1 MKPKDLPE
9 AQVAWV
15 LCNVLEEITER
26 LWLRY
31 GKDFICWENEQTE
44 ENTRAEERTKDP
56 DLWTQEDFKKKNA
69 EPKGSGTPTPS
80 H

>member
-9 AQVAWV
+9 AQIAWV

-31 GKDFICWENEQTE
+31 GKDFICWEREQE
-44 ENTRAEERTKDP
+44 EDTRAEEEAKDP
-56 DLWTQEDFKKKNA
+56 DLLAQDDF
-69 EPKGSGTPTPS
+69 
-80 H
+80 

>member
-9 AQVAWV
+9 AQIAWV

-31 GKDFICWENEQTE
+31 GKNFIRLEREQEEEVGAE
-44 ENTRAEERTKDP
+44 ENAKDP
-56 DLWTQEDFKKKNA
+56 DLLAQDDF
-69 EPKGSGTPTPS
+69 
-80 H
+80 

>member
-9 AQVAWV
+9 ARIAWV

-31 GKDFICWENEQTE
+31 GKDFIRWEEGQETQNLRT
-44 ENTRAEERTKDP
+44 AEAAKNP
-56 DLWTQEDFKKKNA
+56 DSLAQDDF
-69 EPKGSGTPTPS
+69 
-80 H
+80 

>member
-9 AQVAWV
+9 AQIAWV

-31 GKDFICWENEQTE
+31 GKTFIRLEREQE
-44 ENTRAEERTKDP
+44 EEEVGAEERAKDP
-56 DLWTQEDFKKKNA
+56 ALLAQDDF
-69 EPKGSGTPTPS
+69 
-80 H
+80 

>member
-9 AQVAWV
+9 AQIAWV

-31 GKDFICWENEQTE
+31 GKDFIRLEREQE
-44 ENTRAEERTKDP
+44 EEEVDAEESPKDP
-56 DLWTQEDFKKKNA
+56 DLLAQDDF
-69 EPKGSGTPTPS
+69 
-80 H
+80 

>member
-9 AQVAWV
+9 AQIAWV

-31 GKDFICWENEQTE
+31 GKDFIRWENEQTE
-44 ENTRAEERTKDP
+44 EDTRAEERTKDP
-56 DLWTQEDFKKKNA
+56 DLWTQEDF
-69 EPKGSGTPTPS
+69 
-80 H
+80 